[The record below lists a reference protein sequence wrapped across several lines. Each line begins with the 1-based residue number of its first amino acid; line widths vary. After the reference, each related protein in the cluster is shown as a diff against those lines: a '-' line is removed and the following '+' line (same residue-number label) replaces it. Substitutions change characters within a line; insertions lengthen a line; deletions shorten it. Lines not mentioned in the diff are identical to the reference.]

1 MDPYDLTIIKKKF
14 YEKSSEKTSS
24 MYKFKITCKN
34 YSIFS
39 QTKILKD

>member
-1 MDPYDLTIIKKKF
+1 MDPYDLTIIKKNSM
-14 YEKSSEKTSS
+14 KSSEKTS